1 MATWPLLLVAGMFAL
16 VGVVVVW
23 ERLGLPGSIV
33 WRARRS
39 QKRESARLLRASTEV
54 LLSEAR
60 SAVHYEHWE
69 RFAPARA
76 LLQDDRWTDAA
87 LLRVLDELFAAL
99 NEDDQAKGRSGRDSN
114 YFEFYDCGLAS
125 IVEALQNRTAAAPA
139 VVS

>member
-1 MATWPLLLVAGMFAL
+1 MFAL

-23 ERLGLPGSIV
+23 ERLELPGSIM

-39 QKRESARLLRASTEV
+39 QEREAARLLRASTDV

-60 SAVHYEHWE
+60 SAITYEHWE

-76 LLQDDRWTDAA
+76 LLQGDRWTDAE
-87 LLRVLDELFAAL
+87 LLRVLDELFAAVG
-99 NEDDQAKGRSGRDSN
+99 EDDNVNGRSGRASN

-125 IVEALQNRTAAAPA
+125 IVEALRKRTAPAPA
-139 VVS
+139 PVS